1 MDLAQQVQGMSQ
13 AESFSMLGMHLT
25 DMIVPWLAILI
36 SIAAAFWFKEFAQNL
51 AAGLSFKWG
60 GNFREGD
67 QVIMDGHEA
76 MIIKIGSKET
86 VFGRYTDK
94 GYTWQYVPNEK
105 LEFHRLEKIVHR
117 DLHLDTDI
125 EKGQHIIELVSKAQE
140 AYKKPLEVDK
150 NAEGETGRY
159 DNRGNG

>member
-1 MDLAQQVQGMSQ
+1 M
-13 AESFSMLGMHLT
+13 
-25 DMIVPWLAILI
+25 
-36 SIAAAFWFKEFAQNL
+36 
-51 AAGLSFKWG
+51 
-60 GNFREGD
+60 
-67 QVIMDGHEA
+67 
-76 MIIKIGSKET
+76 
-86 VFGRYTDK
+86 FGRYTDK

-125 EKGQHIIELVSKAQE
+125 EKGQHIIELMSKAQQ

-150 NAEGETGRY
+150 NAEGQTGRY